1 MAVTDTVLAPLL
13 PPDIALNIDP
23 VRPLIVV
30 DVDEVLAMFM
40 EGFERFVGRHGMEM
54 RIDKFALFQ
63 NIYRPGETEHID
75 VAAGRILFES
85 FFESDVGDI
94 DVASGA
100 PEVMAA
106 WARSATIVI
115 LTNAPDHCRRKRA
128 QWLTDHGMPYPMI
141 VNTGLKGPPVAA
153 LSSRTSGPAAFIDDL
168 LPNLES
174 VAQAAPDVRRFQMV
188 ADARLRP
195 FAAGA
200 PDRHT
205 RIDDWPTMGRAV
217 AEALRLET
225 P

>member
-1 MAVTDTVLAPLL
+1 
-13 PPDIALNIDP
+13 
-23 VRPLIVV
+23 
-30 DVDEVLAMFM
+30 
-40 EGFERFVGRHGMEM
+40 MEM

-63 NIYRPGETEHID
+63 NIYRHGETEHID
-75 VAAGRILFES
+75 VAAGRELFET

-94 DVASGA
+94 DVAPGA

-128 QWLTDHGMPYPMI
+128 QWLIDRGMPYQMI
-141 VNTGLKGPPVAA
+141 VNSGLKGPPVAA
-153 LSSRTSGPAAFIDDL
+153 LASRTSGAAAFLDDL
-168 LPNLES
+168 LPNLDS
-174 VAQAAPDVRRFQMV
+174 VAQSAPEVRRFQMV

-195 FAAGA
+195 YASSA

-205 RIDDWPTMGRAV
+205 RIDDWPTMGKAV
-217 AEALRLET
+217 AEVLNLAF

>member
-1 MAVTDTVLAPLL
+1 MTDTALAPL
-13 PPDIALNIDP
+13 PPLDIALNIDP
-23 VRPLIVV
+23 ARPLIVV

-63 NIYRPGETEHID
+63 NIYRHGETEHID
-75 VAAGRILFES
+75 VAAGRELFET

-94 DVASGA
+94 DVAPGA

-128 QWLTDHGMPYPMI
+128 QWLIDHGMPYQMI
-141 VNTGLKGPPVAA
+141 VNSGLKGPPVAA
-153 LSSRTSGPAAFIDDL
+153 LASRTSGAAAFLDDL
-168 LPNLES
+168 LPNLDS
-174 VAQAAPDVRRFQMV
+174 VAQSAPEVRRFQMV

-195 FAAGA
+195 YASSA

-205 RIDDWPTMGRAV
+205 RIDDWPTMGKAV
-217 AEALRLET
+217 AEVLNLAF